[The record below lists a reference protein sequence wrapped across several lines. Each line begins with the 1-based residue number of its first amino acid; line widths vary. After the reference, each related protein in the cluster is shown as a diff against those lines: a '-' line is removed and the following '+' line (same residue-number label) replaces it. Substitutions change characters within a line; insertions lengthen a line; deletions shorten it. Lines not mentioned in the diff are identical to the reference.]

1 LLPGTR
7 LAALAALAALAV
19 PGTACRRAADPPRP
33 ATFDQAKRD
42 AAGRGV
48 PVLIDFAADW

>member
-1 LLPGTR
+1 MLPRTR

-19 PGTACRRAADPPRP
+19 PGTACRRAADTPHP
-33 ATFDQAKRD
+33 ATFDQAKRE
-42 AAGRGV
+42 AAERGV